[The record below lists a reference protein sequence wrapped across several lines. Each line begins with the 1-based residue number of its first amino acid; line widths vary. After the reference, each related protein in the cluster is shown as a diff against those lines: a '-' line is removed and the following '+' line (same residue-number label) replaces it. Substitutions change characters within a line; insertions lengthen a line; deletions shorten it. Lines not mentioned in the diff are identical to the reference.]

1 VNSKQVDKKWKHLE
15 SIQKVHSLWEDGEDL
30 KQKLCWLKRKKNDLY
45 RWWKEEENPHRAS

>member
-1 VNSKQVDKKWKHLE
+1 MNSKQVDKKWKHLE